1 MNRDRLG
8 SVWLGLTFVGLGV
21 MLLLAQWLG
30 WGRLWPLFPLLGGL
44 SFLVAYVLGGF
55 RDAGLVF
62 IGIAASLV
70 GFFFLGF
77 TLGYW
82 EWGEMGRLWPVFP
95 LIGGVAFCALFLAER
110 PRDLGTLAVGVAAL
124 VVGIVGLGVT
134 FGMLGKE
141 VVKLWPLLLI
151 LMGLFGLASGVIGL
165 LRRE

>member
-8 SVWLGLTFVGLGV
+8 SVWLGLTFIGLGV

-30 WGRLWPLFPLLGGL
+30 WDRLWPLFPLLGGL

-55 RDAGLVF
+55 RDPGLIFV
-62 IGIAASLV
+62 GTAAALV

-77 TLGYW
+77 TSGYW
-82 EWGEMGRLWPVFP
+82 EWGEMERLWPVFP
-95 LIGGVAFCALFLAER
+95 LIGGVAFCALFVAER
-110 PRDLGTLAVGVAAL
+110 ARDLGALTVGAVAL
-124 VVGIVGLGVT
+124 LVGIVGLGVT
-134 FGMLGKE
+134 FGMLGRD

-151 LMGLFGLASGVIGL
+151 LIGLFGLANGVVRL